1 MKINTNVIG
10 NYSTNYVRHVNNE
23 MRQVENKT
31 ITNDEKKFFSE
42 LYPNKKEEVMN
53 YQFYNAKGKVSGLH
67 VGSLFDKR
75 G

>member
-10 NYSTNYVRHVNNE
+10 NYSTPYVKHVSNE
-23 MRQVENKT
+23 NRQVENKV
-31 ITNDEKKFFSE
+31 ITNDEKKFFSD
-42 LYPNKKEEVMN
+42 LYPARKEEVMN